1 MYLLSFPGHRGYYF
15 YSETD
20 GGPAENFLTALDEVV
35 LVFDRHHL
43 RPGRP
48 LNVLL
53 DHVSPGPSCMKDACE
68 IHLTTDLNH
77 PSQAVYQFAH
87 EYCHFNIPGQVCAS
101 LRWLEESICEMASHY
116 CLRQLAVEVSYLTD
130 HPALAAYAPR
140 FRAYSDGMLAA
151 AAAAD
156 FTDSGRLRRL
166 ASDCYRRE
174 ENQTAAALLLPLF
187 EAVPVLWKA
196 VPCLSGVPDGFDTV
210 NSASIWRE
218 ISPPETRK
226 ALDQLRRELYLLQ
239 MNAR

>member
-1 MYLLSFPGHRGYYF
+1 
-15 YSETD
+15 
-20 GGPAENFLTALDEVV
+20 
-35 LVFDRHHL
+35 
-43 RPGRP
+43 
-48 LNVLL
+48 
-53 DHVSPGPSCMKDACE
+53 
-68 IHLTTDLNH
+68 
-77 PSQAVYQFAH
+77 
-87 EYCHFNIPGQVCAS
+87 
-101 LRWLEESICEMASHY
+101 
-116 CLRQLAVEVSYLTD
+116 
-130 HPALAAYAPR
+130 
-140 FRAYSDGMLAA
+140 MLAA

-196 VPCLSGVPDGFDTV
+196 VPCLSGVPEGFDTV

>member
-87 EYCHFNIPGQVCAS
+87 EYCHFNIPGQV
-101 LRWLEESICEMASHY
+101 
-116 CLRQLAVEVSYLTD
+116 
-130 HPALAAYAPR
+130 
-140 FRAYSDGMLAA
+140 
-151 AAAAD
+151 
-156 FTDSGRLRRL
+156 
-166 ASDCYRRE
+166 
-174 ENQTAAALLLPLF
+174 
-187 EAVPVLWKA
+187 
-196 VPCLSGVPDGFDTV
+196 
-210 NSASIWRE
+210 
-218 ISPPETRK
+218 
-226 ALDQLRRELYLLQ
+226 
-239 MNAR
+239 

>member
-1 MYLLSFPGHRGYYF
+1 
-15 YSETD
+15 
-20 GGPAENFLTALDEVV
+20 
-35 LVFDRHHL
+35 
-43 RPGRP
+43 
-48 LNVLL
+48 
-53 DHVSPGPSCMKDACE
+53 
-68 IHLTTDLNH
+68 
-77 PSQAVYQFAH
+77 
-87 EYCHFNIPGQVCAS
+87 
-101 LRWLEESICEMASHY
+101 
-116 CLRQLAVEVSYLTD
+116 VEVSYLTD

-140 FRAYSDGMLAA
+140 FRAYSDRMLAA

-156 FTDSGRLRRL
+156 FTDSSRLRRL

-187 EAVPVLWKA
+187 EAAPVLWKA